1 MAKLHF
7 IVVLGNGR
15 KAHVNNIQIGLAL
28 LQLLQSRN
36 REQKEKQQQNKG
48 NLLSSWQLLLPAQHD
63 PNAEFSWPSDE
74 WSNIV

>member
-1 MAKLHF
+1 MRSFLAKLHF
-7 IVVLGNGR
+7 IVVLG

-28 LQLLQSRN
+28 LQK
-36 REQKEKQQQNKG
+36 QKWKQQQQQNKA